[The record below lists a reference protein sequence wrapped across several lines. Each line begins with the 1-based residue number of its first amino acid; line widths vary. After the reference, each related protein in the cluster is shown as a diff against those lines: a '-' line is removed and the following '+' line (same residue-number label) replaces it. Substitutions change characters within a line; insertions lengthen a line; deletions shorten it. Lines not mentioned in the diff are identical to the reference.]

1 MAPDGAEMHCWAAGA
16 CLSPGARWWVIVPA
30 RSRRFAGG
38 AQPLCAPGLDRPG
51 PMRRSRPWNPL
62 AGTRAV

>member
-1 MAPDGAEMHCWAAGA
+1 MAPDGRDAL
-16 CLSPGARWWVIVPA
+16 LSRWRLSLPGARWWVTVPA